1 MAGLNLALFEALN
14 ALVGRSFTLDSL
26 IALSLDNVLVKAGPI
41 GACFFYAWYRQDASR
56 PAEGVDDLGGP
67 VRRSCQ
73 RKRILLV
80 TLLALFLIAQLSKA
94 LSESRMTPRPFLLAQ
109 PSYVLNDGALAEA
122 PRPEF
127 RTLQTGGMRSRVEA
141 LREGRLDA
149 NDLATFPSDHAA
161 FFLALSLGIWLACRR
176 AGAVALAWT
185 LAVTLAGRVAA
196 GMHWPVDIVAG
207 MALGAA
213 VLAALQL
220 AFAGRA
226 GRLWR
231 PVLRWAERWPGLTA
245 ALLFLLL
252 LEAANTMQTLK
263 RALELASALAGRL
276 L

>member
-14 ALVGRSFTLDSL
+14 TLAGRSFTVDSL
-26 IALSLDNVLVKAGPI
+26 IALSLDDVLVKAGPI
-41 GACFFYAWYRQDASR
+41 GACFFYAWHRQGGIR
-56 PAEGVDDLGGP
+56 PDQT
-67 VRRSCQ
+67 RR
-73 RKRILLV
+73 RILLV
-80 TLLALFLIAQLSKA
+80 TLLALFLIAPLSKI
-94 LSESRMTPRPFLLAQ
+94 LSESRLTPRPFLLAQ
-109 PSYVLNDGALAEA
+109 TSYVLKDGALAEA
-122 PRPEF
+122 PQVRF
-127 RTLQTGGMRSRVEA
+127 RALQTGEMPARIEA
-141 LREGRLDA
+141 LRQGRLDA

-161 FFLALSLGIWLACRR
+161 FFLALSLGILLACRR

-196 GMHWPVDIVAG
+196 GMHWPADIVAG

-220 AFAGRA
+220 AFAGRGA
-226 GRLWR
+226 RLWR
-231 PVLRWAERWPGLTA
+231 PVLGWAERWPGLTA

-263 RALELASALAGRL
+263 RALELGSALAGRL